1 MRFSI
6 VLPTHNR
13 LSILKLVLTGIQNQN
28 YPADQFE
35 LVVVSDGSTDG
46 TEEYL
51 ANLKT
56 PFRLKAIFQENQG
69 VASAR
74 NTGIECAQGE
84 IIVFLDDDTLP
95 VADFLIEHDRVQKQH
110 GSGTVVLGPM
120 LAPPDFRMTPWVSWE
135 QARLQEQYHDMAHG
149 HWAPTPRQFFTA
161 NASVARRYLLEAGGF
176 DAAFRRAEDVELAY
190 RLDQHGLHFVFH
202 PAAAVYHYAER
213 SFEAWMAI
221 PYAYGSN
228 DVTFTHARGQ
238 EWLLP
243 TVFKEYH
250 TRHVLVKALISVC
263 LSRKI
268 TTQFFQAGLKRLL
281 FLSDQFG
288 LVGLSHLICGGMFN
302 LRYYQGVSD
311 GLGGRRAFY
320 AAVQDAASA

>member
-13 LSILKLVLTGIQNQN
+13 LDTLKLVLAGIQEQD
-28 YPADQFE
+28 YPAQQFE

-46 TEEYL
+46 TDEYL
-51 ANLKT
+51 SNLQT
-56 PFRLKAIFQENQG
+56 PFRLKAVSQQNQG

-74 NTGIECAQGE
+74 NTGIDCADGE
-84 IIVFLDDDTLP
+84 IIVFLDDDTFPL
-95 VADFLIEHDRVQKQH
+95 ADFLIEHERMHKQH
-110 GSGTVVLGPM
+110 GPDTVVLGPM
-120 LAPPDFRMTPWVSWE
+120 LAPPDFRMAPWVSWE
-135 QARLQEQYHDMAHG
+135 QARLQEQYHDMAQG

-161 NASVARRYLLEAGGF
+161 NASIARPHLLRAGGF

-190 RLDQHGLHFVFH
+190 RLDQHGMRFVFH
-202 PAAAVYHYAER
+202 PKAVVYHYAER

-228 DVTFTHARGQ
+228 DVIFAHDRGQ
-238 EWLLP
+238 DWLLP

-250 TRHVLVKALISVC
+250 TRHTLVKTLISVC

-268 TTQFFQAGLKRLL
+268 TTQLFQAGLKRLL
-281 FLSDQFG
+281 FLSDKLG
-288 LVGLSHLICGGMFN
+288 LVGLSHLICGGIFN

-311 GLGGRRAFY
+311 GLGGRQAFY
-320 AAVQDAASA
+320 AAIKDAAAS

>member
-1 MRFSI
+1 MHFSI

-13 LSILKLVLTGIQNQN
+13 LDTLKLVLAGILKLNF
-28 YPADQFE
+28 PPERFE

-46 TEEYL
+46 TDEYL
-51 ANLKT
+51 ANLQT
-56 PFRLKAIFQENQG
+56 PFRLQTIFQHNQG
-69 VASAR
+69 VAGAR
-74 NTGIECAQGE
+74 NTGIECAEGE
-84 IIVFLDDDTLP
+84 IIVFLDDDTYP
-95 VADFLIEHDRVQKQH
+95 VAEFLIEHERMHQQH
-110 GSGTVVLGPM
+110 GPDTVVLGPM
-120 LAPPDFRMTPWVSWE
+120 LAPPGFRMAPWVSWE
-135 QARLQEQYHDMAHG
+135 QARLQEQYHDMAQG
-149 HWAPTPRQFFTA
+149 IWAPTPRQFFTA
-161 NASVARRYLLEAGGF
+161 NASIARRHLLRTGGF

-228 DVTFTHARGQ
+228 DVIFTHDRGQ

-250 TRHVLVKALISVC
+250 SRHALVKTLISVC
-263 LSRKI
+263 LSRKN
-268 TTQFFQAGLKRLL
+268 TTRVIQAGLKNLL
-281 FLSDQFG
+281 VLSDRLG
-288 LVGLSHLICGGMFN
+288 LVSLSHLICGGMFN

-311 GLGGRRAFY
+311 GLGGRQAFY
-320 AAVQDAASA
+320 AAIQNAA